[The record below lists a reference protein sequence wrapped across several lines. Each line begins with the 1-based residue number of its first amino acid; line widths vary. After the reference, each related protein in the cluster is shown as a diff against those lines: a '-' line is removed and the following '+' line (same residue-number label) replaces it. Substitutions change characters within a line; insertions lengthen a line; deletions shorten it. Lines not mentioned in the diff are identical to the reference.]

1 MIDWGWGQAFEE
13 YGPSGKGRSIF
24 PHHAAF
30 QPSCKMDDML
40 FFSSSKFDQI
50 QHLIMTLPPIL
61 IFQLIFEIQLVTI
74 QGSKPSKRKSR
85 LSSCARKSANI
96 FLGVTPQTGKQTKA
110 SMTHCE
116 HGSSWTSVGFVTR
129 ASTFHDI
136 ACVYPYICC
145 ASSFRR
151 SVPVRGTE
159 TCLTLGSSFRSFV
172 FGVTSQ
178 HSTVWP

>member
-40 FFSSSKFDQI
+40 FFF
-50 QHLIMTLPPIL
+50 L
-61 IFQLIFEIQLVTI
+61 FEIRPNSTPHYDTSPDIDFSTDLWNPTRDNSS
-74 QGSKPSKRKSR
+74 SKPSKRKSR
-85 LSSCARKSANI
+85 LSSCTRKSANI

-110 SMTHCE
+110 SVTHCE

-145 ASSFRR
+145 ASSFRH